1 MRDAARSRQGP
12 LPLPGTEPPAA
23 RWRCLVASGLFGML
37 AWLAGVLAAPR
48 LILAGLV
55 WLAGINLLLAVF
67 NLLPGAPLD
76 GGRVLRALVWLR
88 TGDRRRAASVATTA
102 GLWLGGLLVVGGI
115 VEALATGD
123 LIGGLWFMLLGWFL
137 RSAARAEASS
147 ERTADLL
154 AGLTVADVMARDAPA
169 LPAYLSLDRAAALV
183 ADGRHEAYPV
193 VAFDGAPLGVV
204 TADQIAAVP
213 PALRPST
220 RVGDTHT
227 PLARVA
233 TAGADE
239 PLTAL
244 VAGSRSDRPVL
255 VLFDGRVVG
264 VLTQSDLV
272 AALRRAAL
280 RRQAPVG

>member
-1 MRDAARSRQGP
+1 
-12 LPLPGTEPPAA
+12 
-23 RWRCLVASGLFGML
+23 ML
-37 AWLAGVLAAPR
+37 RP
-48 LILAGLV
+48 
-55 WLAGINLLLAVF
+55 
-67 NLLPGAPLD
+67 
-76 GGRVLRALVWLR
+76 LVWLR

-264 VLTQSDLV
+264 VLTPSDLV